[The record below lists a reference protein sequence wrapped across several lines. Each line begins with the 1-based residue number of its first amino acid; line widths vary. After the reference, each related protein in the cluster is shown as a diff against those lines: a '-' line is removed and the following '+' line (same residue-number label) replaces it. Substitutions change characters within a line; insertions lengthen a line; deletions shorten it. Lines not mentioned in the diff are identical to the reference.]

1 MKIRMLNIAIAL
13 LGFVGL
19 TACTSQPQ
27 QSPPSGPQ
35 QVKLVYT
42 DWSEAVAL
50 SQLSKLMLEE
60 EMGFEVQLKLVG
72 LDSAYAELARG
83 DADVFADAWLPETQ
97 SEYWAKYADSL
108 EKLSILYPHARTG
121 LVVPAYSRFHSI
133 EDLKTSETAIVGI
146 EADAG
151 IMFQTRKAITDYQ
164 LSTVSLK
171 NLSEKEMTAQFAE
184 AYKRMEELV
193 ITGWE
198 PHWLFDRF
206 KVRFL
211 DDPKLVFG
219 EQENIYALATKGL
232 EGRFPQVVR
241 LFERMQLSEKQMN
254 SLIYLMSSEA
264 DPEDGVREWMRKNE
278 YLVNQWVRNLR
289 PERKKIM

>member
-1 MKIRMLNIAIAL
+1 MKIRILNVAIVL

-27 QSPPSGPQ
+27 QNSSSEPQ

-72 LDSAYAELARG
+72 VDSAYAELARG

-97 SEYWAKYADSL
+97 SQYWVKYADSL

-121 LVVPAYSRFHSI
+121 LVVPEYSRFHSI
-133 EDLKTSETAIVGI
+133 EDLKASETAIVGI

-151 IMFQTRKAITDYQ
+151 IMFQTRRAIMDYQ

-171 NLSEKEMTAQFAE
+171 NLSEKEMTTQFAE

-219 EQENIYALATKGL
+219 EQENIYAIATKGL

-264 DPEDGVREWMRKNE
+264 DPEDGVREWMQKNE